1 VALGISNE
9 SGGGAPSIPNR
20 RRLSQGR
27 DEKVQERHERPL
39 LLGLRSDGQSSWVNR
54 L

>member
-20 RRLSQGR
+20 RGLSQGH
-27 DEKVQERHERPL
+27 DEKVQERPL